1 VTAVSSLGVPNVVVN
16 AVVKAAVTVVVTA
29 DVPEATT
36 WGATCITGAAQTA
49 PHRELSHMRA
59 SEDKLVNYKK
69 MYIPYGRVSF
79 PQQKNPIKY
88 NLQMSM
94 LHDF

>member
-1 VTAVSSLGVPNVVVN
+1 MTAVSSLGVPNVVVN

-69 MYIPYGRVSF
+69 NVH
-79 PQQKNPIKY
+79 PIWKSILSSTKKP
-88 NLQMSM
+88 N
-94 LHDF
+94 